1 MGTVTPIPQVPD
13 AETALRADQELVGR
27 YRLVRLID
35 RGGMAEVWEAR
46 DQVLARPVA
55 LKALHAHLARDA
67 AFLARFRR
75 EAVSA
80 ARLAHPNVVATFDS
94 AADGD
99 VIFIVM
105 ELIRGRSLRT
115 VLDDRGPLP
124 PLEAVNIAM
133 QVGRALEHA
142 HRAGLVHRD
151 VKPANILLCDE
162 PGRLGQVKVTDFGIV
177 KAILDEGNDITET
190 GAVVGTARY
199 LAPEQAQGATADPRT
214 DIYSLGVV
222 LYEMLA
228 GEPPF
233 SGPTELATALMHVEA
248 EPPRLRRR
256 KAGIPRSLEAVVMK
270 AMDKNPSLRF
280 GTATELVDALAA
292 IDLGAD
298 DADPFVVRDPTPPG
312 GAPAVPRRA
321 RRSASPLEVLV
332 VAASAGIALAALFG
346 RAGNGSHGTD
356 TGGTPGQAIALASA
370 TSFDPDGPDKAEN
383 NDKVPLLHDGR
394 PETTWATDRYKART
408 FGTKPGVGVVLRL
421 DRSHKL
427 GRLQIQSPTQGW
439 SARVYVADA
448 PGTTL
453 ADWGA
458 PVAQKAN
465 IAGGTDF
472 DLQGRQGAA
481 VLVWITDAG
490 TEHRASIAEVTLTS

>member
-1 MGTVTPIPQVPD
+1 LTPIPQVPD
-13 AETALRADQELVGR
+13 AETSLRAGQELVGR

-46 DQVLARPVA
+46 DEVLARPVA

-105 ELIRGRSLRT
+105 ELIRGRSLRA

-124 PLEAVNIAM
+124 PLEAVNVAI
-133 QVGRALEHA
+133 QVGRALDHA

-190 GAVVGTARY
+190 GAVVGSARY
-199 LAPEQAQGATADPRT
+199 LAPEQAQGGTPDPRG

-222 LYEMLA
+222 LYEMLS

-256 KAGIPRSLEAVVMK
+256 KAGIPRSLEAVVVK
-270 AMDKNPSLRF
+270 AMDKDPAGRF
-280 GTATELVDALAA
+280 ASASALVDALMA

-312 GAPAVPRRA
+312 GAPVLPRRP
-321 RRSASPLEVLV
+321 RRSAIPLVLLA

-346 RAGNGSHGTD
+346 RTGSGS
-356 TGGTPGQAIALASA
+356 GGDAPNATPGQAITLASA

-394 PETTWATDRYKART
+394 PDTTWATDRYKART

-421 DRSHKL
+421 DRTHKL
-427 GRLQIQSPTQGW
+427 GDLRVDSPTQGW
-439 SARVYVADA
+439 AARVYVADA
-448 PGTTL
+448 PGATL
-453 ADWGA
+453 KDWGQA
-458 PVAQKAN
+458 VASKTN

-481 VLVWITDAG
+481 VLIWITDAG
-490 TEHRASIAEVTLTS
+490 TDHKAEIAEVKLTS